1 MYYICGMTRTE
12 ANIQLFV
19 SPAQEGVQNFKKDSQ
34 KGLRTL
40 AEVRECNNY
49 HQLFTACIAARDA
62 VRNHLD
68 DYLWNYKGLNKET
81 FSRKVGKHDI
91 LMLFPDGYYLKGLR
105 KKMATWTNIKA
116 PEDLSKLP
124 AHKVVH
130 RMIRILFMRNRN
142 EREKAV
148 IRFNPYLEGMRVP
161 TTTEV
166 FLAVL
171 AYYIY
176 DILKRPDLLFVY
188 KNALLRLFRRELSRM
203 CAIGY
208 SKFCKET
215 REMFPESFYTD
226 GKAHFKCFKEDL
238 TRVEKACHAKK
249 ERKNTEKEIIDAFFK
264 MAINPNVAHRYFKKT
279 GGNKPSL
286 LREINK
292 RLTKKGFSSI
302 SERTLNRHKARIIKE
317 WGINIKEILKADKSL
332 YKEHTKVRKEF
343 TKKRMTMKERVD
355 IIRFVLQGKDPS
367 EVDVIAY
374 YSQHLPP
381 WQRID
386 TWTIPIDNL
395 YPS

>member
-1 MYYICGMTRTE
+1 MYYICGMNTQE
-12 ANIQLFV
+12 QKYSNYFSPFANKMQ
-19 SPAQEGVQNFKKDSQ
+19 KDS
-34 KGLRTL
+34 KEIKEGLRTL

-49 HQLFTACIAARDA
+49 HQLFTACIAAKDA

-68 DYLWNYKGLNKET
+68 DYLWNYKGLNEET

-91 LMLFPDGYYLKGLR
+91 LMLFPGGYYLKGLR
-105 KKMATWTNIKA
+105 EKMATWTNIKA

-124 AHKVVH
+124 AHKVVL
-130 RMIRILFMRNRN
+130 RLIRILLMRNNDKR
-142 EREKAV
+142 ERTV
-148 IRFNPYLEGMRVP
+148 LRFNPYLEGMRVP

-166 FLAVL
+166 FLSVL
-171 AYYIY
+171 AYYTY
-176 DILKRPDLLFVY
+176 DILKRPDLLFTY

-203 CAIGY
+203 YAIGY

-249 ERKNTEKEIIDAFFK
+249 ERKNTEKGIIDAFFK

-292 RLTKKGFSSI
+292 RLTKKGFDPI

-332 YKEHTKVRKEF
+332 YKEHTNVRKEF

-367 EVDVIAY
+367 EMDVIAY

-381 WQRID
+381 WQRMD
-386 TWTIPIDNL
+386 TWSIPIDNL

>member
-1 MYYICGMTRTE
+1 MYYICGMMYSETNLR
-12 ANIQLFV
+12 IFV

-34 KGLRTL
+34 NGLRTL

-49 HQLFTACIAARDA
+49 NQLFNACIEAKDA

-68 DYLWNYKGLNKET
+68 DYLWNYKGLSKET

-91 LMLFPDGYYLKGLR
+91 LMLFPGGCYLKVLR
-105 KKMATWTNIKA
+105 EKMATWTSIKA

-124 AHKVVH
+124 AHKTVL
-130 RMIRILFMRNRN
+130 RLIRILLMRNNDKR
-142 EREKAV
+142 ERAV
-148 IRFNPYLEGMRVP
+148 LRFNPYLEGMRVP

-166 FLAVL
+166 FLSVL

-203 CAIGY
+203 YAIGY

-238 TRVEKACHAKK
+238 TRVEKACCAKK
-249 ERKNTEKEIIDAFFK
+249 ERKCAEKEIIDAFFK

-292 RLTKKGFSSI
+292 HLAKKGFDSI

-317 WGINIKEILKADKSL
+317 YGINIKELLKADKSL
-332 YKEHTKVRKEF
+332 YKEHTAVRKEF

-367 EVDVIAY
+367 EMDVIAY

-381 WQRID
+381 WLRMD
-386 TWTIPIDNL
+386 TWSIPIDNL